1 MLQRFGISA
10 FAVMLPALTLALSLS
25 LILSQGA
32 ALAEIRI
39 GVAGPESGQ
48 FRVLGEQ
55 MKTGAAEAVADINL
69 AGGVNGEPLVLETAD
84 DKCEAE
90 RAAAIANQLVGKN
103 VVAVIG
109 HLCSAASVEAAA
121 IYNTAGIIQISPA
134 SAGPA
139 FTDNRPDPAGG
150 TYRLFGREDDQPTIA
165 GRFLA
170 ERFGSK
176 RVAFLNDG
184 TAYGKG
190 LADGALSAF
199 EAAGG
204 SAILTRS
211 FEAGLTDYS
220 SLVAILDSQRI
231 DLLYLG
237 GYHTEAGLIALK
249 LRQRGMDTVIMG
261 GDSLLTEEYRVIA
274 GDAADGTLV
283 TYAPDPR
290 EKPPARNLTDRLRAR
305 GIEPELFTMHAY
317 AAVQIWADAARKAGT
332 VGYNDVAKVI
342 NESRF
347 DTVIGTVAFDSKGDM
362 SLPGYVVYEWRD
374 GWYEELPDLY

>member
-1 MLQRFGISA
+1 MLQRIGISA
-10 FAVMLPALTLALSLS
+10 LAVMLLTLDMSPG
-25 LILSQGA
+25 GA
-32 ALAEIRI
+32 MAEIRI
-39 GVAGPESGQ
+39 GVAGPETGQ

-55 MKTGAAEAVADINL
+55 MRIGAAEAVADINA
-69 AGGVNGEPLVLETAD
+69 AGGINGERLTLEAAD
-84 DKCEAE
+84 DKCESE
-90 RAAAIANQLVGKN
+90 KAAAIANQLVGRN

-121 IYNTAGIIQISPA
+121 IYNAAGIIQISPA

-139 FTDNRPDPAGG
+139 YTDNRPDPAGG
-150 TYRLFGREDDQPTIA
+150 TYRLFGREDDQPKIA

-170 ERFGSK
+170 ERFGAK

-199 EAAGG
+199 EDAGG
-204 SAILTRS
+204 SAVLTRS

-249 LRQRGMDTVIMG
+249 LRQRGMETVMMG
-261 GDSLLTEEYRVIA
+261 GDALLTEEFRVIA
-274 GDAADGTLV
+274 RDAADGTLV

-290 EKPPARNLTDRLRAR
+290 ENPPARSLTDRLRAR

-317 AAVQIWADAARKAGT
+317 AAVQIWAEAARKAGT
-332 VGYNDVAKVI
+332 VGYNEVTKVI
-342 NESRF
+342 NEGRF

-374 GWYEELPDLY
+374 GWYEELADLY